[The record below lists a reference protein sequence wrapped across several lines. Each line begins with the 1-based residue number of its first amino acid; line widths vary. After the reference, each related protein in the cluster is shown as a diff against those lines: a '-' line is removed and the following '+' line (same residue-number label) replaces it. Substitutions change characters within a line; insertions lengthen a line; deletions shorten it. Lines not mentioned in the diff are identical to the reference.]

1 VNKSKA
7 RFLLRLL
14 PKVTRILEKQSMQIV
29 IKVYLSGSRAFP
41 DLLVEFSLEDVRQLI
56 KKKRT
61 REIKSLVP
69 WGAWDFLMTVS
80 LSKWEEI
87 CLQSFEVIEG
97 RLRALVERE
106 SADVFKNFTTFG
118 LAADAWSFFLL
129 G

>member
-1 VNKSKA
+1 
-7 RFLLRLL
+7 
-14 PKVTRILEKQSMQIV
+14 M
-29 IKVYLSGSRAFP
+29 
-41 DLLVEFSLEDVRQLI
+41 EFSLEDVRQLI